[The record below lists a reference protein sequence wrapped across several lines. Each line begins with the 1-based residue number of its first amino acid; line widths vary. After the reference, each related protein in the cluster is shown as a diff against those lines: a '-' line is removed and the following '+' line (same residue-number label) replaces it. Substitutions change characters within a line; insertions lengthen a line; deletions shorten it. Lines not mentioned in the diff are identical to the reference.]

1 MKTGKTRR
9 SRIIRLVLLIA
20 VLVAS
25 QTISFETSAKLQT
38 VNATFS
44 STAPFQ
50 YIVTILMENNGLC
63 DVTPSLVS
71 GCGSSPIPAP
81 YMTSLAQSYGFNTH
95 YTGVGHPSEPNYVA
109 LFGGSTFGY
118 TSDGYCCFQLNSSN
132 LVDRLEAAGLTWK
145 AFAEDASGSGTCS
158 FTPPRAG
165 DHYPFIDFSDM
176 KTSARCANM
185 LTTTSP
191 LDPEFV
197 AALNG
202 ATLPNYVW
210 LTPTDTDNMHS
221 SSVAVGD
228 AYLATLVPLILSSR
242 MFTTQ
247 KAALFIVFDEG
258 HDFCPTGNSSSD
270 CIVAEWS
277 GPAVKK
283 AYRSSTSYNHYS
295 YLSTL
300 EANWNLP
307 SLTSNDASATPMTE
321 FFGTSPPPTLS
332 ASFTYSPS
340 SPQRGQAVSFTG
352 SVSGGSPPYSYSWSF
367 GDGSTGMGSSPQH
380 TYSSTGTP
388 TVALTVKDNGSLQQT
403 TTSQQS
409 LTVSGVPPPLT
420 ASFAYSPSSTQ
431 AGEPVTFTASA
442 SGGTSPFT
450 FSWSFGDGS
459 TGTGSPVTHTY
470 SSVGSYTTAL
480 TVKDSSTPLK
490 TATSQK
496 TVSVTSPPPPISVTF
511 TLNPSSPDAGQSI
524 SFTASAFGGAP
535 PYSYSWSFGDGS
547 AGTGLQVTHTY
558 NSDGTYQVTLTVA
571 DSQGNAGTGVSPVV
585 IGTAPLQ
592 DGFTYSPTSPQPSDS
607 INFTASARGGTPPYS
622 YSWDFGNG
630 ASASGVSGTYSYAS
644 AGSYVVTLTVIDSA
658 NRSNNTSQ
666 SLTIYSP
673 AHPDFRLNT
682 DQSTLEA
689 QPGSDQSLAIT
700 VTNDGG
706 PSGTIMFNAT
716 ISPAGPQISLNPASI
731 TLSPEGSGS
740 TSLNVNVAPNTTPG
754 PYWIQ
759 VNATNGSITHSI
771 TVQVDVA
778 QHSLSPTS
786 SQSCQFCLVSV
797 AIIAILAVAGTT
809 TLVTLQIRRRRIP
822 AVRMGTKSE
831 QDPNRADQRLGRP
844 LQ

>member
-1 MKTGKTRR
+1 MKTESKRR
-9 SRIIRLVLLIA
+9 SRIIRLVLLMA
-20 VLVAS
+20 VLAAS
-25 QTISFETSAKLQT
+25 QTIGFETSWKLQT
-38 VNATFS
+38 VNATLS
-44 STAPFQ
+44 SSSAFQ

-63 DVTPSLVS
+63 DVTPSVVS
-71 GCGSSPIPAP
+71 GCSSSSIPAP
-81 YMTSLAQSYGFNTH
+81 YLTSLAQTYGFSTH
-95 YTGVGHPSEPNYVA
+95 YTAVDHPSEPNYVA

-118 TSDGYCCFQLNSSN
+118 TSDGYCCFQLNAPN

-158 FTPPRAG
+158 FTPPRTG

-380 TYSSTGTP
+380 TYSSAGTL
-388 TVALTVKDNGSLQQT
+388 TVALTVKDNGSPQQT
-403 TTSQQS
+403 ATSQQS
-409 LTVSGVPPPLT
+409 LTVSGAPPPLT

-431 AGEPVTFTASA
+431 AGQPVTFTASA

-459 TGTGSPVTHTY
+459 TGTGSSVTHTY
-470 SSVGSYTTAL
+470 SSAGSFTTAL
-480 TVKDSSTPLK
+480 TVKDSSSPQQ
-490 TATSQK
+490 TATSQM
-496 TVSVTSPPPPISVTF
+496 TVAVTSPPPPISASF
-511 TLNPSSPDAGQSI
+511 TLSPSSPSAGQPV
-524 SFTASAFGGAP
+524 SFTASASGGTP
-535 PYSYSWSFGDGS
+535 PYSYTWSYGDGS
-547 AGTGLQVTHTY
+547 NGTGLQSTHAY
-558 NSDGTYQVTLTVA
+558 IRDGTYQVTLTVA
-571 DSQGNAGTGVSPVV
+571 DSTVSTGTWVAPVV
-585 IGTAPLQ
+585 VGTASLQ
-592 DGFTYSPTSPQPSDS
+592 DGFTYSPTSPQPGDN
-607 INFTASARGGTPPYS
+607 INFTPSARGGTPPYS

-630 ASASGVSGTYSYAS
+630 ASASGASATYSYAS
-644 AGSYVVTLTVIDSA
+644 AGSYTVTLTVIDSM
-658 NRSNNTSQ
+658 NRSNNASQ

-673 AHPDFRLNT
+673 GHPDFTLNT
-682 DQSTLEA
+682 DQSTLNA
-689 QPGSDQSLAIT
+689 QPGSEQLLAIT
-700 VTNDGG
+700 VTDSTSR
-706 PSGTIMFNAT
+706 SGTIMFNAT
-716 ISPAGPQISLNPASI
+716 ISPSGPQISLTPANVS
-731 TLSPEGSGS
+731 LSAEGSGT
-740 TSLNVNVAPNTTPG
+740 TSLDIDFAPNTTPG

-759 VNATNGSITHSI
+759 VSATNGSITHSI

-778 QHSLSPTS
+778 QPSQPPTS
-786 SQSCQFCLVSV
+786 RQPCQFCLVSA
-797 AIIAILAVAGTT
+797 AIIAILGVAGTV
-809 TLVTLQIRRRRIP
+809 TLVTQMRRSRRLA
-822 AVRMGTKSE
+822 AVRIDTANE
-831 QDPNRADQRLGRP
+831 DDPNRASQCLGRP